1 MISALFV
8 ILLSV
13 SARAVTVDEAYTSA
27 LSKNE
32 TVGQSRE
39 QIVQAEERLDQA
51 RGAIYPNVSLNA
63 AHQLQP
69 KPSDPIAAQ
78 FFPET
83 QTTASLSATQPLF
96 RGFRE
101 FAALRQREH
110 MVGAEKQT
118 RVGLL
123 LSLYERVAAS
133 HVDVLALEQDL
144 KNLAEQRT
152 ITGQRVKDLQARTRR
167 GESSATEALTAQATE
182 AAVEAE
188 IKMIEAR
195 LKAAREHFAF
205 LTGLPV
211 GTRLTDVEPKKTP
224 TKKIDEYLARID
236 ERPDVKAA
244 RERVSASEEEVSIL
258 KGGHWPS
265 LDVVGNYYLKRPEG
279 FLSDIKWDVQF
290 RFTLPLFEG
299 GTRVSQTQEAS
310 SRNREAEL
318 ELSRVRRQAAAEIR
332 SLYEN
337 HQARVGQLEALKRS
351 SELAEKNYQTLQ
363 RDFRRGLTRSIDVQ
377 LGLTEYRVMRR
388 TYDSARYQAR
398 LDSIRLEAAAAILP
412 DAIAKEL

>member
-1 MISALFV
+1 MAAAIL
-8 ILLSV
+8 ILLFTV
-13 SARAVTVDEAYTSA
+13 NARAVTIDEAFKSA

-32 TVGQSRE
+32 SVGQSRE
-39 QIVQAEERLDQA
+39 QVVQAEERLDQA
-51 RGAIYPNVSLNA
+51 RGAILPSLSLNA
-63 AHQLQP
+63 THLIQP

-83 QTTASLSATQPLF
+83 QTTVNVSATQPLF

-101 FAALRQREH
+101 FAALRQREN

-118 RVGLL
+118 RAGALV
-123 LSLYERVAAS
+123 SLYERVAAA

-144 KNLAEQRT
+144 KNLEEQRT

-167 GESSATEALTAQATE
+167 GESSATEALTAQSTE

-188 IKMIEAR
+188 IKMVEAR
-195 LKAAREHFAF
+195 LKSAREHFSY

-211 GTRLTDVEPKKTP
+211 DARLTDVEPKRTQA
-224 TKKIDEYLARID
+224 KKIDEYLARVD

-244 RERVSASEEEVSIL
+244 KERVSAAEEEVSIAR
-258 KGGHWPS
+258 GGHWPS

-279 FLSDIKWDVQF
+279 FLSDLKWDVQF

-318 ELSRVRRQAAAEIR
+318 ELSRLRRQAAADIR
-332 SLYEN
+332 SLYES
-337 HQARVGQLEALKRS
+337 HHARVGQLEALKRS
-351 SELAEKNYQTLQ
+351 AELAEKNYQTLQ
-363 RDFRRGLTRSIDVQ
+363 RDFRRGLARSIDVQ

-398 LDSIRLEAAAAILP
+398 LDVIRLESAAAILP
-412 DAIAKEL
+412 NAIAKEL